1 MQLPFHTLLTL
12 PKRIICVFI
21 HSFVLLTSSWSKI
34 NSAARLAVW
43 QFVCEIWIKSPAAW
57 LERDRS
63 GFHGHQTSSPGSLRD
78 SKAMMSNRSAL
89 YWLAFFFEQRR
100 PLICNMLCSS
110 ITRRS
115 HSHARTRSVCL
126 SHLTHTY
133 STYIHTLHT
142 YLVCV
147 DRKLLSMWLVH
158 RILAAFVV
166 FSPTLSKKPGTC
178 FFMFFFIA
186 QTSQMDILI
195 GTFGTVSILCW
206 NGRQVSGW
214 RGRGRADW
222 CVARRA

>member
-1 MQLPFHTLLTL
+1 
-12 PKRIICVFI
+12 
-21 HSFVLLTSSWSKI
+21 
-34 NSAARLAVW
+34 
-43 QFVCEIWIKSPAAW
+43 
-57 LERDRS
+57 
-63 GFHGHQTSSPGSLRD
+63 
-78 SKAMMSNRSAL
+78 MSNRRAL
-89 YWLAFFFEQRR
+89 YRPAFLFEQHR

-115 HSHARTRSVCL
+115 HSHCTHTHARALSVCL
-126 SHLTHTY
+126 SPPRAHILPTHT
-133 STYIHTLHT
+133 HTHTHTPHT

-147 DRKLLSMWLVH
+147 DRKTLKYVACPQNFGSFCC
-158 RILAAFVV
+158 I
-166 FSPTLSKKPGTC
+166 FSYAIEKAWYLFS
-178 FFMFFFIA
+178 FFFFYVFLFSA

>member
-1 MQLPFHTLLTL
+1 
-12 PKRIICVFI
+12 
-21 HSFVLLTSSWSKI
+21 
-34 NSAARLAVW
+34 
-43 QFVCEIWIKSPAAW
+43 
-57 LERDRS
+57 
-63 GFHGHQTSSPGSLRD
+63 
-78 SKAMMSNRSAL
+78 MMSNRRAL
-89 YWLAFFFEQRR
+89 YRPAFFFEQRR

-115 HSHARTRSVCL
+115 HSHAHTRSVCL
-126 SHLTHTY
+126 PHAHTH
-133 STYIHTLHT
+133 SACIHTPHT

-166 FSPTLSKKPGTC
+166 FSPTLSKKPGTW
-178 FFMFFFIA
+178 FFVLFFVPFFSA

>member
-1 MQLPFHTLLTL
+1 M
-12 PKRIICVFI
+12 
-21 HSFVLLTSSWSKI
+21 
-34 NSAARLAVW
+34 
-43 QFVCEIWIKSPAAW
+43 
-57 LERDRS
+57 ERDRS
-63 GFHGHQTSSPGSLRD
+63 GFYGHQTSSPGSLRD
-78 SKAMMSNRSAL
+78 SKATMSNRRAL
-89 YWLAFFFEQRR
+89 YRPAFPFEQRR

-115 HSHARTRSVCL
+115 HSCVCTHAHTHSHALSVSLFSLVHTRSA
-126 SHLTHTY
+126 
-133 STYIHTLHT
+133 YIHTPHT

-178 FFMFFFIA
+178 FFFVLFSA

-214 RGRGRADW
+214 RGRGPG
-222 CVARRA
+222 